1 MSRVAK
7 QRLRKRIARDE
18 DDCIAYEPGV
28 SSLSCVA
35 VFRENFFWLTL
46 FSFLE
51 CWMMCSFFGFLG
63 CIFTTTYIVERIN
76 ALRAIGGCV
85 ILAACTQ
92 NRKSLFFTYFNY
104 PVLFGAGVTFHP
116 SRYY

>member
-1 MSRVAK
+1 MT
-7 QRLRKRIARDE
+7 
-18 DDCIAYEPGV
+18 CIAYEPGV

-51 CWMMCSFFGFLG
+51 CWMICSFLFGFLAVSLH
-63 CIFTTTYIVERIN
+63 YLYQMIN

-85 ILAACTQ
+85 VLAACTQ
-92 NRKSLFFTYFNY
+92 KQKKKSIFTYFNY